1 MSERLTLSPAS
12 NRPLFVCQGKD
23 CRKNTKQLCALRESL
38 AGQGEII
45 SVQCQKICKGP
56 VAGLEI
62 NGQIEWFAKLN
73 DEKSLGHLTLLLQSG
88 ELKNRLKRRLSLKR
102 SSKIRGEL
110 AMAAK

>member
-1 MSERLTLSPAS
+1 LSERRTLAPAS

-23 CRKNTKQLCALRESL
+23 CRKKADRLCALKDSL
-38 AGQGEII
+38 QGQGEII

-62 NGQIEWFAKLN
+62 NGQIEWFSKLN
-73 DEKSLGHLTLLLQSG
+73 DEKSLRQLGLLLQSG
-88 ELKNRLKRRLSLKR
+88 ELKKRLKGRISLKR
-102 SSKIRGEL
+102 SSKIRGDI